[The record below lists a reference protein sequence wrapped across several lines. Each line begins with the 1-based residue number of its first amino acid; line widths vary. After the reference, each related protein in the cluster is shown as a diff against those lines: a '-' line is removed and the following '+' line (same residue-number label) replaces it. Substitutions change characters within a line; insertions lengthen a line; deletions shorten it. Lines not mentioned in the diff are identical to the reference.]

1 MEMHLFN
8 AAKPLRMERSYKAF
22 FIDLKI
28 PVSTLTTERLDEK
41 TIKHLSILFRNFKI
55 NSKST
60 LWLYPGTG
68 DSTTATGQDSEISG
82 QRRKADDHP
91 LRLTR
96 AESDMMRS
104 SKSIVTESNAFSSL
118 ASGSPCK
125 HRGVQFNI
133 EVNKA
138 ESKGKTTT
146 ESREDEKR
154 EGKGCHMDYSL
165 YEIDGSLIDFFQNI
179 NRFTLHYHSTG
190 ELDLMPEL
198 SIEEPCIDIY
208 LMLSLK
214 KIVISNTIHRDNL
227 SEAVVKAVTS
237 KLRTSFIGPMQRI
250 LHTSSI
256 KLNGPIIYNTI
267 SRCLATAN
275 SIRECV
281 TIV

>member
-8 AAKPLRMERSYKAF
+8 AAKPLRMEKTYKAF
-22 FIDLKI
+22 IIDLKI
-28 PVSTLTTERLDEK
+28 PISTLTTEKLDDK

-60 LWLYPGTG
+60 LWLYP
-68 DSTTATGQDSEISG
+68 TAEDVKTSSKVNQNHEIPNT
-82 QRRKADDHP
+82 DHP
-91 LRLTR
+91 VLTH
-96 AESDMMRS
+96 MRS
-104 SKSIVTESNAFSSL
+104 DTINSQITVVTESDKNSISNMPSPHIESNNVINNA
-118 ASGSPCK
+118 K
-125 HRGVQFNI
+125 ND
-133 EVNKA
+133 
-138 ESKGKTTT
+138 
-146 ESREDEKR
+146 SRE
-154 EGKGCHMDYSL
+154 CHMDYSL

-179 NRFTLHYHSTG
+179 NRFTLYYHSSG

-198 SIEEPCIDIY
+198 AIEEPCIDIY

-214 KIVISNTIHRDNL
+214 RIVISDSIHRDNL
-227 SEAVVKAVTS
+227 SEAVVKAITS
-237 KLRTSFIGPMQRI
+237 KLRSSFIGPMQRI

-256 KLNGPIIYNTI
+256 KLNGPIMYNTI